1 MISGGEEP
9 QGECVVARHEQLGG
23 KQQRHHANRQHVLAG
38 LGNEQQGGD
47 EEAGE
52 GADHA
57 VDTTADAARRVDGG
71 QRPGSGGHRP
81 VGVIDSQH
89 QTARAGR

>member
-23 KQQRHHANRQHVLAG
+23 KQQRHHADRQHVR

-52 GADHA
+52 RADHA

-71 QRPGSGGHRP
+71 HRP

-89 QTARAGR
+89 QTASTGR